1 MSRSSCLVWF
11 GSVLT
16 GQYEQAN
23 RYAIQTPEG
32 HLVGLYVPLPSPT
45 CSSTWKVKEKDD
57 ELIYSLAEED
67 RSLLSTM
74 SRQFLHTHR
83 PFKATIMNPAGE
95 PILWVCSFFL
105 LSILQSWLLSRGQ
118 IDWKL
123 MSRYDVR
130 SHSSILGCM
139 SMLPRVMM
147 PDW

>member
-1 MSRSSCLVWF
+1 MGRQLEMLNVFMGVCPAHPVCF
-11 GSVLT
+11 RSVLT

-32 HLVGLYVPLPSPT
+32 HLVGLYVPPPLLSPI
-45 CSSTWKVKEKDD
+45 CSLVRKVKEKDD

-95 PILWVCSFFL
+95 PILWVRPPFL
-105 LSILQSWLLSRGQ
+105 LS
-118 IDWKL
+118 
-123 MSRYDVR
+123 
-130 SHSSILGCM
+130 
-139 SMLPRVMM
+139 
-147 PDW
+147 